1 MSINRRVKQIVV
13 HVYTKELL
21 LGQRSEYTA
30 DTCRKMLTFKLSI
43 CSAENS
49 RKYKLKRQKGT
60 LVVSGEGKEV
70 GEEGRFTKGLRDLG
84 FTHVFTMLIGVTFHR
99 LLSPQSSYITVLSPV
114 PHSVI
119 LFWKQSHCG
128 GS

>member
-1 MSINRRVKQIVV
+1 MQENGDFQ
-13 HVYTKELL
+13 
-21 LGQRSEYTA
+21 A
-30 DTCRKMLTFKLSI
+30 NI

-60 LVVSGEGKEV
+60 SMVSGEGEEV
-70 GEEGRFTKGLRDLG
+70 GEEGRFIKGHRDLG
-84 FTHVFTMLIGVTFHR
+84 FMHIFTMLIGMTFHR

-119 LFWKQSHCG
+119 LFWKQSHCR

>member
-1 MSINRRVKQIVV
+1 MQEN
-13 HVYTKELL
+13 
-21 LGQRSEYTA
+21 A
-30 DTCRKMLTFKLSI
+30 DFQAKYMQCRKLQKIQTEETKRYIGGFWRG
-43 CSAENS
+43 EGGGRG
-49 RKYKLKRQKGT
+49 RKVYKGT
-60 LVVSGEGKEV
+60 QG
-70 GEEGRFTKGLRDLG
+70 LG
-84 FTHVFTMLIGVTFHR
+84 FMHVFTMLIGVTFHR